1 MHYGNCLLAVSFVA
15 VLAGSGCSREKP
27 AGFVA
32 DVQPILN
39 KYCIECHAPGTE
51 GAMESGF
58 LVGSYEVVMKG
69 TKYGPVVVPGSA
81 DSSSLYRLLAGEVDP
96 SIQMPHGKQAL
107 TAAEIDTIRRWI
119 DQGARGG

>member
-1 MHYGNCLLAVSFVA
+1 MQYGNYLLAVSIAA

-39 KYCIECHAPGTE
+39 TYCSECHAPGTE
-51 GAMESGF
+51 GAAESGF

-69 TKYGPVVVPGSA
+69 TNFGPVVVPGSSE
-81 DSSSLYRLLAGEVDP
+81 SSSLYRLVAGEVDP
-96 SIQMPHGKQAL
+96 SIQMPHGEEAL
-107 TAAEIDTIRRWI
+107 SAAEVDTIRRWI
-119 DQGARGG
+119 DQGAKGG